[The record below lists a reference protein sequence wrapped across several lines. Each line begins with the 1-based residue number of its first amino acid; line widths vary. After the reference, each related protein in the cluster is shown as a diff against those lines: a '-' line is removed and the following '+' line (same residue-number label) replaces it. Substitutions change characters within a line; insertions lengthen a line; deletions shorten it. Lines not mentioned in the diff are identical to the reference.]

1 MMNDLKDLEKF
12 EFEGNRTKRS
22 EKGRGNSGKNGGGR
36 SFIASSF
43 KLFIL
48 VLIICGVISFFFV
61 GLPRLKAGLDKS
73 EYFKLEKVDIVGVE
87 RADRAEIVKAVGVKA
102 GGSVLKTDLA
112 AIRSRVKDVSWVKE
126 VEVIRELPARLIIKV
141 QEHTP
146 VGVIAPVGNIDI
158 DIGDGF
164 MFVDVDGETAVID
177 EEISGYPVFYGIEEK
192 EELVHGAELIGKLI
206 DEGIVGENSV
216 KSIKYDEVMGFSVTT
231 RGGVLLR
238 FGHPPF
244 DEKIRR
250 LIVVMTDA
258 MGKGEIEY
266 IYLDVENT
274 IVVKHRGI

>member
-1 MMNDLKDLEKF
+1 MVADLKNLEKF

-112 AIRSRVKDVSWVKE
+112 AIRSRVKDISWVKE

-141 QEHTP
+141 HEHTP
-146 VGVIAPVGNIDI
+146 VGVI
-158 DIGDGF
+158 DIGDEF
-164 MFVDVDGETAVID
+164 LFVDVDGETAVID
-177 EEISGYPVFYGIEEK
+177 EEIYGYPVFYGFKAK
-192 EELVHGAELIGKLI
+192 EELVYGAQLIEKLI

-216 KSIKYDEVMGFSVTT
+216 KGVKYDDVMGFRIMTK
-231 RGGVLLR
+231 GGVLLR

-244 DEKIRR
+244 LEKIRR
-250 LIVVMTDA
+250 LSLVMVDA
-258 MGKGEIEY
+258 MDRGEIEY
-266 IYLDVENT
+266 IYLDIENS
-274 IVVKHRGI
+274 IVVKHRGL